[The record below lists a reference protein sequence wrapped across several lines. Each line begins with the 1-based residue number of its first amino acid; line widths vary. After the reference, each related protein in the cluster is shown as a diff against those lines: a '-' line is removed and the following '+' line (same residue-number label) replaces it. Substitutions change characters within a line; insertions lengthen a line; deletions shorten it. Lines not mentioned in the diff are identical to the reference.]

1 MSGSSIGSGC
11 SSNYNQSVKQNNV
24 DFVASVII
32 EDEDNAEPE
41 IVRIMSSRSDK
52 KKHWGTIIDKLK
64 QHRKDLTLIERQTGY
79 KDKYVKINT
88 KQKEQQKFLAQ
99 RLNPRN

>member
-1 MSGSSIGSGC
+1 M
-11 SSNYNQSVKQNNV
+11 KQNVV

-41 IVRIMSSRSDK
+41 IVRVKSARSDNK
-52 KKHWGTIIDKLK
+52 KDWGTVIDKLK
-64 QHRKDLTLIERQTGY
+64 QHRKDLTLVERQAGY

-88 KQKEQQKFLAQ
+88 KLKEQQKFLAQ
-99 RLNPRN
+99 RLNPKNQQSPLK